1 MLLEEMVRFH
11 VEDLRAE
18 ALAQRRLAQAQAGNP
33 SISARIRGGL
43 TRLLHSRNQPPS

>member
-18 ALAQRRLAQAQAGNP
+18 GLAQRRVAQARSGNP
-33 SISARIRGGL
+33 SISTRIRGGL
-43 TRLLHSRNQPPS
+43 TRLLHSRSQPPR